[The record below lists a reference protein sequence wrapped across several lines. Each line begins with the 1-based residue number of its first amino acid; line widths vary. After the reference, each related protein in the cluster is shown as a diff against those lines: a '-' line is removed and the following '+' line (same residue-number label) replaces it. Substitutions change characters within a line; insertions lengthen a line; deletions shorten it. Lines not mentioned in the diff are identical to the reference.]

1 MLWSVLPYFIDP
13 LGIREP
19 FTSPLRSALKELVKI
34 ASGRKAEAGCWPL
47 RSSFMLQAVPSSSWC
62 LWGLG
67 ASEAGGGEA
76 WAPCLL
82 LFLKPLSIT
91 SYLKPHVCLRDTKL
105 WLGYWTMNAEAQDWR
120 DQARVLGVV
129 QWPLLNN
136 FWDYGQW
143 SKYFPNNWGN
153 KLNNGELVTCHKQH
167 IVLFFSLSYLFLFYF
182 GEKYFTQ
189 IHGGTWHVRLLTVF
203 SAVLVLPPQNTVSMF
218 SETPGTWLSEYHL
231 GFRKPRPEIC

>member
-1 MLWSVLPYFIDP
+1 MWCHATARPRCRHGLSRPSWPSPPTAWAPFKLGPEGLLPPQGWAVAQWVCSPVCPGSVPRCPWGCLVMAGQGRLQGRAGELQDFMLWSVLPYFIDP

-67 ASEAGGGEA
+67 ASEAGGDEA

-91 SYLKPHVCLRDTKL
+91 SYLKPHVCRRDTKL
-105 WLGYWTMNAEAQDWR
+105 
-120 DQARVLGVV
+120 
-129 QWPLLNN
+129 
-136 FWDYGQW
+136 
-143 SKYFPNNWGN
+143 
-153 KLNNGELVTCHKQH
+153 
-167 IVLFFSLSYLFLFYF
+167 
-182 GEKYFTQ
+182 
-189 IHGGTWHVRLLTVF
+189 
-203 SAVLVLPPQNTVSMF
+203 
-218 SETPGTWLSEYHL
+218 
-231 GFRKPRPEIC
+231 